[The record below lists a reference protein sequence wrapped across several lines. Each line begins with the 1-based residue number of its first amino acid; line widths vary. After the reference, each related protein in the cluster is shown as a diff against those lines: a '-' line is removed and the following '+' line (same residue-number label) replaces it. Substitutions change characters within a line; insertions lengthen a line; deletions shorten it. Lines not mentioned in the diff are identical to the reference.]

1 MFVKDGLYQPI
12 VINIL
17 MQKCKLIP
25 IILSFYFLKPTISH
39 FLEFSL
45 SFYSFIYLGL
55 AEKVHLSVSIPSK
68 EKLKLLAKPNTTSGT
83 QC

>member
-25 IILSFYFLKPTISH
+25 IIFSFYFLKPTISH

-45 SFYSFIYLGL
+45 SVYSFIYLEL
-55 AEKVHLSVSIPSK
+55 AEKFIWVFYRK
-68 EKLKLLAKPNTTSGT
+68 TQNFLANPIL
-83 QC
+83 QCWMR